1 MEAFVSQGGLII
13 SYILFGIAVV
23 GVVVLPLIKAFD
35 DPRKIVKGL
44 IALGLLAVVFL
55 ISWAMSGS
63 EVTEMYTEKG
73 VGDSL
78 SKIIGGVLIMMY
90 LLSGIAI
97 IGIIYSELH
106 KAVK

>member
-13 SYILFGIAVV
+13 SYILFGIAVI

-35 DPRKIVKGL
+35 DPKKIVKGL
-44 IALGLLAVVFL
+44 IAIGILAVVFL

-63 EVTEMYTEKG
+63 EVTEMYTDNG
-73 VGDSL
+73 VSEGL
-78 SKIIGGVLIMMY
+78 SKVIGGVIIMMY
-90 LLSGIAI
+90 LLAGIAVA
-97 IGIIYSELH
+97 GIIYSEFN

>member
-35 DPRKIVKGL
+35 NPQKIVKGL
-44 IALGLLAVVFL
+44 IALGLLGVVFL
-55 ISWAMSGS
+55 ISWGISGA
-63 EVTEMYTEKG
+63 ETTEMYTEKG
-73 VGDSL
+73 VGESL
-78 SKIIGGVLIMMY
+78 SKVIGGVLIMMY
-90 LLSGIAI
+90 LLAGIAI
-97 IGIIYSELH
+97 VGIVYSEFH